1 MYPWGRKFYWKVEDS
16 VGKEP
21 YWSECW
27 KAHLITGFWFL
38 LHLSMY
44 VMLVVCT
51 WSVIVF
57 TRCWRRSF
65 ADLWYL
71 LLWVGFSKKDVRKW
85 IEIYMRYSTGLQECP
100 RLALAFSGVR
110 FKVSWASGD
119 SETSS
124 PPELVASFLHARH
137 AWATTSFFNCQLFT
151 ETASH
156 HPFVLASLS
165 KTMPCILVTTP
176 QITNTMPLEN

>member
-124 PPELVASFLHARH
+124 PPELVASFLHAAMHEQQQAFLTANCSPKPPRITRLFLHRYQRPCH
-137 AWATTSFFNCQLFT
+137 ASWWP
-151 ETASH
+151 
-156 HPFVLASLS
+156 HP
-165 KTMPCILVTTP
+165 K
-176 QITNTMPLEN
+176 

>member
-1 MYPWGRKFYWKVEDS
+1 MYPWGRKFYWKS
-16 VGKEP
+16 RRF
-21 YWSECW
+21 CW
-27 KAHLITGFWFL
+27 KRTLLKWMLNAPSHYCFL

-124 PPELVASFLHARH
+124 PPELVASFLHAAMH
-137 AWATTSFFNCQLFT
+137 EQQQAFFNCQLFT